1 PLCDSNWLRDWF
13 PNTTHRPSVDEPPPA
28 YDEIVKTNPS
38 FSPDLKKSSAVTA
51 AADAL
56 ADQKCVEVYDVT
68 TEAESSSTVTQG
80 KAAEQQR
87 KQKLEFRLGKK
98 SLTREQQEF
107 LRLKR
112 GKNLEK
118 RDLGLYLFYI
128 PIFTIAIAYFCGK
141 SLPDLVANG
150 SAFVASLRSGS
161 GSVVTV

>member
-1 PLCDSNWLRDWF
+1 
-13 PNTTHRPSVDEPPPA
+13 
-28 YDEIVKTNPS
+28 
-38 FSPDLKKSSAVTA
+38 
-51 AADAL
+51 
-56 ADQKCVEVYDVT
+56 
-68 TEAESSSTVTQG
+68 
-80 KAAEQQR
+80 
-87 KQKLEFRLGKK
+87 
-98 SLTREQQEF
+98 

-118 RDLGLYLFYI
+118 RDLGLYLFYVSHSPSPTVAPRKLTFLQQI